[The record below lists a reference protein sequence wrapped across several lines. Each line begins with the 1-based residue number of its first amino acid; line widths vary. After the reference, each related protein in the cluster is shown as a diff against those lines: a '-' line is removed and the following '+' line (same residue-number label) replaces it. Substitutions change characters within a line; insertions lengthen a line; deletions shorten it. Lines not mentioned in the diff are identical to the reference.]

1 MIHNKCPP
9 STTILSLSNISRLL
23 FYYTQSGAFSGVQP
37 LQHPQWMTSASA
49 AQNTH
54 HFKMFQCNNVQN
66 VLQWMTSA
74 CTHCSHCFTMF
85 EWHGSLSPT
94 RPQRVLGCYLI
105 KKIYIVRRPS
115 TLKRARTQDA
125 AAWNYSVQSN
135 SKPRAVAHGYWALGI
150 VHWALGIG
158 GNGPRPRPTHW
169 AHAWALGLDLVHNV
183 TKARNADSA

>member
-1 MIHNKCPP
+1 MFYNLPYKRLHCWLSSRRLLGRKGRGVCFADLAFQAVLVIHNKCPP

-54 HFKMFQCNNVQN
+54 HFKMFQCNNVHN

-85 EWHGSLSPT
+85 EWHGSL
-94 RPQRVLGCYLI
+94 
-105 KKIYIVRRPS
+105 
-115 TLKRARTQDA
+115 
-125 AAWNYSVQSN
+125 
-135 SKPRAVAHGYWALGI
+135 KPATK
-150 VHWALGIG
+150 
-158 GNGPRPRPTHW
+158 GPRLLSHQENIHCAQSRDPQTRSNPRCC
-169 AHAWALGLDLVHNV
+169 
-183 TKARNADSA
+183 S